1 MFKTQ
6 QDIWEYLLIEG
17 NRVWMKEVTST
28 IVFIKDGF
36 ISDVNKRRNF
46 DFGSPRDWQPYT
58 EPAWQDKL
66 DGTEENAVWCC
77 VSDITKEPWIAATR
91 KFTLAKVLDYRP
103 SEDFSYAAES
113 KLYWRYAKPLTEE
126 DKQTLFP
133 S

>member
-6 QDIWEYLLIEG
+6 QDIWEHLLVEG
-17 NRVWMKEVTST
+17 NKIHNPGIYSTVWLEKGFLVD
-28 IVFIKDGF
+28 KDGRRYYSF
-36 ISDVNKRRNF
+36 DKPSD
-46 DFGSPRDWQPYT
+46 WEPYI
-58 EPAWQDKL
+58 EPAWEDKL